1 MAESPLTQ
9 LAADLWVKTTPF
21 RGLGVRV
28 SDEITPGTE
37 NQVEEARRR
46 PCALKPTCP
55 DVSPGFQSKAQ
66 RPREG
71 VQKPHSPRPRGGNPL
86 LANLFSCGPD
96 YTMNYGLR

>member
-46 PCALKPTCP
+46 PRL
-55 DVSPGFQSKAQ
+55 
-66 RPREG
+66 
-71 VQKPHSPRPRGGNPL
+71 
-86 LANLFSCGPD
+86 
-96 YTMNYGLR
+96 